1 MTPPKDG
8 RERGG
13 FNKIEDIVFQFGN
26 SQVSVIGIPAVFK
39 KKSELLFSECPI
51 WKAEVGDP
59 PPSPEGLHCGL
70 TNPACIDCA
79 HGTSCWVDVE
89 VIVEGFL
96 KQFISQVGQMDCKH
110 PKPFPL

>member
-59 PPSPEGLHCGL
+59 PHHRKACTVAWQTLH
-70 TNPACIDCA
+70 A
-79 HGTSCWVDVE
+79 S
-89 VIVEGFL
+89 IVPMGRL
-96 KQFISQVGQMDCKH
+96 VG
-110 PKPFPL
+110 